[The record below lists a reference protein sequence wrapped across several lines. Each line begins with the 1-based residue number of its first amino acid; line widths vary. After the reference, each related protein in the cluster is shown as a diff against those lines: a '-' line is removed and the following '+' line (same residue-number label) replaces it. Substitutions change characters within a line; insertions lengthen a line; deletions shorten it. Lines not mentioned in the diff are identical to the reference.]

1 VNMPMKGICKGQWY
15 ITHNRK
21 RLIIER
27 RFVAKVIHKHVI
39 ELLQEVK
46 GEQARK

>member
-1 VNMPMKGICKGQWY
+1 MKGICKGQWY